1 MGGKRVPRRS
11 RRMKSVP
18 SRAVRAGQ
26 WKPGIEPGSNRGPGC
41 PGLCGRQGTGV
52 PGSVRL
58 TKGLPMGGAVKSG
71 LGKRIG
77 IVTDSD
83 SCPTLCC
90 LVLTGEQQ
98 DRKGNGY
105 GHCGQQI
112 PTALD
117 YIFCHQTHV
126 IPPPAPFRFSVLG
139 GGGIT
144 TRN

>member
-1 MGGKRVPRRS
+1 MGNKGVPRRS
-11 RRMKSVP
+11 RRMKSVS
-18 SRAVRAGQ
+18 SRAVGV
-26 WKPGIEPGSNRGPGC
+26 
-41 PGLCGRQGTGV
+41 GRQQGTGV
-52 PGSVRL
+52 PGPVQATGDRGARVCAADY
-58 TKGLPMGGAVKSG
+58 GLPMAGAVKSG

-98 DRKGNGY
+98 DREGNGY

-117 YIFCHQTHV
+117 YIFCHQTRV
-126 IPPPAPFRFSVLG
+126 IPPPTPLPILG
-139 GGGIT
+139 SGWGGA
-144 TRN
+144 